1 MQFVFTGRHIFH
13 IDPKYE
19 MCLGGRLFSPDYRW
33 YEQIPGTGGS
43 SPEDFKY
50 VGYKPKELI
59 G

>member
-1 MQFVFTGRHIFH
+1 
-13 IDPKYE
+13 